1 MAAAAT
7 ASATAGGAAGG
18 SGLSAAF
25 QTALQGAQEAQQQ
38 ELAFN
43 QSLNAQ
49 KQQFQ
54 AESAKLEMDDAMATK
69 MARLVTR
76 QAQALAQ

>member
-7 ASATAGGAAGG
+7 ASATAGG
-18 SGLSAAF
+18 SGLSSAF

-38 ELAFN
+38 QLSFN
-43 QSLNAQ
+43 QSLNTQ
-49 KQQFQ
+49 KQEFQ